1 MTKIDRQKYPLF
13 ATYYQSDGYSISGKK
28 LMGRQAAGRS
38 YLSAIANSSVD
49 SIPVMVTS
57 NNSIEI
63 LKKDLSDIL
72 PNNTTKQADIFFRHK
87 PKNIEKYGGVFV
99 PGPDISD
106 FARQRM
112 YYGHDKYSLLGVT
125 HTTASQHVMDGLS
138 SLLTHPVMP
147 WDAIICTSNCVHDT
161 VTKVINSQKDYLKS
175 KLDAKNF
182 SLPQFPII
190 PLGVDPDYF
199 EINESNKSSARKKLN
214 IDQDDIAIIFVGR
227 LSFHAKSHPF
237 PMYLALEKIQQN
249 LPKDKKIHL
258 IQTGWFAN
266 DHIKN
271 AFENEAKKICPNIN
285 LIFLDGRDQ
294 SLKFQSLAASDIF
307 VSLSDNIQE
316 TFGLTPL
323 EGMASGLPVVATD
336 WNGYRDTVRDNKD
349 GFLVPTYTLPEGN
362 LEEIAYD
369 HMSEAINYDYYIG
382 INSLYTAVDIQK
394 CISSLKELI
403 LNDELRLKMGKEAR
417 NHAKSN
423 YYWPIILEKYKEL
436 FIELDNI
443 REIESKNFNKLE
455 NFILPS
461 SNLDPSYIFG
471 KYPTVQISETDSFE
485 INKLHEVEI
494 EDIFNFDSVNYV
506 NHLLPDIETIEA
518 VYNALKTKKTLKE
531 INKSIN
537 NLELVLKS
545 AAWLMKFGFISIR

>member
-1 MTKIDRQKYPLF
+1 MTKVDRQKYPLF

-38 YLSAIANSSVD
+38 YLSAIANSNVD
-49 SIPVMVTS
+49 TIPVMVS
-57 NNSIEI
+57 SSNSIEI

-72 PNNTTKQADIFFRHK
+72 PNNTTKEADIFFRHK
-87 PKNIEKYGGVFV
+87 PQKLEKYGGVFV
-99 PGPDISD
+99 PGPDIGD
-106 FARQRM
+106 FVRQRM
-112 YYGHDKYSLLGVT
+112 YYGHEKYSLLGIT
-125 HTTASQHVMDGLS
+125 HTTASQHVMDGFS

-147 WDAIICTSNCVHDT
+147 WDAIICTSNCVLDT
-161 VTKVINSQKDYLKS
+161 VTKVINSQKDYLKD
-175 KLDAKNF
+175 KLGAKSF
-182 SLPQFPII
+182 SLPQLPII
-190 PLGVDPDYF
+190 PLGVDPIYF
-199 EINESNKSSARKKLN
+199 ELNEENKSSARKNLKIGQN
-214 IDQDDIAIIFVGR
+214 DIAIVFVGR

-237 PMYLALEKIQQN
+237 PMYLALERIQKD
-249 LPKDKKIHL
+249 LPNDKKIHL

-285 LIFLDGRDQ
+285 LIFLDGRNQ
-294 SLKFQSLAASDIF
+294 NLKLQSLAASDIF

-362 LEEIAYD
+362 LEGTAYD
-369 HMSEAINYDYYIG
+369 HMAEAINYDYYIG

-394 CISSLKELI
+394 CIHSIKELI
-403 LNDELRLKMGKEAR
+403 LNDNLRLKMGKEAR
-417 NHAKSN
+417 NHAKST

-436 FIELDNI
+436 FIELDSI
-443 REIESKNFNKLE
+443 REIESKDYNKLE
-455 NFILPS
+455 KFILPS

-471 KYPTVQISETDSFE
+471 KYPTTQISENDDFV
-485 INKLHEVEI
+485 INNYHDVEI
-494 EDIFNFDSVNYV
+494 KDIYNFDSVNYV
-506 NHLLPDIETIEA
+506 KHLLPNLEIIEA
-518 VYNALKTKKTLKE
+518 VYDAIKSKKTIDE

-537 NLELVLKS
+537 NIELVLKS
-545 AAWLMKFGFISIR
+545 ITWLMKFGFINLR